1 MRLILLSLCSVAF
14 GALPT
19 FGGNVQLLS
28 SLPNGT
34 VSETMQLDA
43 AGNIYVA
50 GYVIPEAPQSQSDTR
65 DVFVAKVA
73 PDGSKLLYVTMLA
86 ASSYDAAT
94 ALAVGSDG
102 SAYVTGYTASPDFP
116 VTAGALQP
124 TLQVSIFPGPGVPNA
139 FQGFLVKLNP
149 AGAVAYS
156 TFLGGTVSTRG
167 TGIAVNTAGEVFV
180 TGSGSSGVTAT
191 SGTTV
196 GGPGGFVLKLDAG
209 LSKVLLSVNGYGG
222 GLIALD
228 NQSNI
233 YIAGSASPNIA
244 GSSPSGPVLAL
255 PPLPAGAFQS
265 AHAAQ
270 FCSVTTG
277 PSGFATNCS
286 YQYVAKLD
294 ATGAKLLWATYVTGT
309 YGAIAAGMAID
320 NAGNVIVAGTTNSD
334 DYPVTPGAFQTA
346 YAPAAA
352 PAPYFGFPGARFAPP
367 ATGYVTKINA
377 TGTGLVWSTYFGG
390 SYADH
395 ITGMAVSAT
404 GVLVLS
410 GRAGSSDLPVLAGAP
425 DGCKPSP
432 NQALGFVARMA
443 PDGATAGPSQLV
455 YGAPDCLYGSCNTLP
470 KYQPGWPVALRSD
483 GTAVVGGVN
492 GILASIDFSSSS
504 RLACIIDPADNAQ
517 LASVTPGQ
525 LVSLFG
531 TDLAPAASFVPLGG
545 VVNSSDSFGV
555 FFNGIA
561 APILFSSAQQINVQV
576 PYEIVGQPRVQIQVI
591 SKEIPLPVS
600 ETRRLAVVQ
609 RQPSIFLS
617 PAALQSPF
625 PGVTVCGTTIGVG
638 ETAVALNA
646 DGTLNDCTNPAVAG
660 SVVTLFLNAVGP
672 VKPVQLT
679 GVIMSG
685 PAVALTPGVDA
696 NAGPSIVALST
707 LTVPGTITGVGQVKL
722 QLPPNLSLFPSAVT
736 PTLAGDS
743 FREGSV
749 LIWTRP
755 N

>member
-1 MRLILLSLCSVAF
+1 MLRALVFLMSL
-14 GALPT
+14 GAVPV

-28 SLPNGT
+28 SLPHGA
-34 VSETMQLDA
+34 VSETLQLDA

-50 GYVIPEAPQSQSDTR
+50 GYLTPQAPKSQNDTR

-73 PDGSKLLYVTMLA
+73 PDGSKLLYSTVLA
-86 ASSYDAAT
+86 GSSYDTAT
-94 ALAVGSDG
+94 ALALGSDG
-102 SAYVTGYTASPDFP
+102 SAYVTGFTASSDFP

-124 TLQVSIFPGPGVPNA
+124 TLQVSILPGPGTPTA

-149 AGAVAYS
+149 AGAVVYG

-180 TGSGSSGVTAT
+180 TGSGGPGIPAI
-191 SGTTV
+191 SGTPV

-209 LSKVLLSVNGYGG
+209 LSKVLLSANGYGG

-244 GSSPSGPVLAL
+244 GSSPAGPVLAL

-265 AHAAQ
+265 THAAQ
-270 FCSVTTG
+270 FCSQTTG

-294 ATGAKLLWATYVTGT
+294 ATGTKLLWGTYVTGT
-309 YGAIAAGMAID
+309 CGAIAAGMEID

-352 PAPYFGFPGARFAPP
+352 PPPNFGFPGALSAPP

-377 TGTGLVWSTYFGG
+377 AGTGLAWSTYFGG

-395 ITGMAVSAT
+395 ITGMAFTAT
-404 GVLVLS
+404 GVLFLS
-410 GRAGSSDLPVLAGAP
+410 GRAGSSDLPVLTGTP
-425 DGCKPSP
+425 DGCRPSP
-432 NQALGFVARMA
+432 NQVLGFVARMA

-455 YGAPDCLYGSCNTLP
+455 YGAPDCLYSSCNTLP
-470 KYQPGWPVALRSD
+470 NYQTGWPLALRPD
-483 GTAVVGGVN
+483 GTAIVAGVN
-492 GILASIDFSSSS
+492 GSLAAIDFSSSI
-504 RLACIIDPADNAQ
+504 RLACIIDPTDNAQ
-517 LASVTPGQ
+517 LATVAPGQ

-531 TDLAPAASFVPLGG
+531 TDLAPAAPFVPSGG
-545 VVNSSDSFGV
+545 VAQSSDRFGV
-555 FFNGIA
+555 FFNGVA
-561 APILFSSAQQINVQV
+561 APILYSSAQQINVQV
-576 PYEIVGQPRVQIQVI
+576 PFEIAEQTTVQIQVI
-591 SKEIPLPVS
+591 SKEISVPVS
-600 ETRRLAVVQ
+600 ETHTLRVVQ
-609 RQPSIFLS
+609 RQPSVFLS
-617 PAALQSPF
+617 PIALESPF
-625 PGVTVCGTTIGVG
+625 PGLTVCGNTVALG
-638 ETAVALNA
+638 EAAVALNA
-646 DGTLNDCTNPAVAG
+646 DGTLNDCANPAIAG
-660 SVVTLFLNAVGP
+660 SVVTVFLNGLGP
-672 VKPVQLT
+672 VNPAQPT
-679 GVIMSG
+679 GIIAPA

-696 NAGPSIVALST
+696 NAGSST
-707 LTVPGTITGVGQVKL
+707 MASATTTVPGAISSVGQVQL
-722 QLPPNLSLFPSAVT
+722 QLPQSLSPEFAFTVT
-736 PTLAGDS
+736 PTLAGTPL
-743 FREGSV
+743 RERTI
-749 LIWTRP
+749 LIWTLP